1 MSWARESNHKY
12 IGEAFAALYMKG
24 IFTSYAV
31 RDYNFLST
39 VADLDAHQSLIS
51 PFLSWMLFVPANF
64 KMNSTVLDNNKYKC
78 LHLKAILLNK
88 QMIIFAKSPL
98 EMLGIFYFP
107 WAYHR

>member
-1 MSWARESNHKY
+1 
-12 IGEAFAALYMKG
+12 
-24 IFTSYAV
+24 
-31 RDYNFLST
+31 
-39 VADLDAHQSLIS
+39 
-51 PFLSWMLFVPANF
+51 MLFVPANF
-64 KMNSTVLDNNKYKC
+64 KMNYTVLNNKKYKC

>member
-1 MSWARESNHKY
+1 
-12 IGEAFAALYMKG
+12 
-24 IFTSYAV
+24 
-31 RDYNFLST
+31 
-39 VADLDAHQSLIS
+39 
-51 PFLSWMLFVPANF
+51 MLFVPANF
-64 KMNSTVLDNNKYKC
+64 KMNYTVLDNNKYKC